1 MSKSKSKP
9 KTSLWQVFKSVAASV
24 LGVQSGA
31 NYKNDFEQPSFVP
44 FVIVG
49 VLFVLGLIGIL
60 ILIVNLVL

>member
-1 MSKSKSKP
+1 MTKP
-9 KTSLWQVFKSVAASV
+9 KTNLWKVFKSVAASV
-24 LGVQSGA
+24 LGVQSNA
-31 NYKNDFEQPSFVP
+31 NYKDDFEQPSFVP